1 MDRYV
6 RTVDGQVHK
15 LAPKLKTKEE
25 IVAKAN
31 KLISIRDQQI
41 LMLEAELRD
50 LKQQIKKE
58 GSRKL

>member
-1 MDRYV
+1 MV
-6 RTVDGQVHK
+6 
-15 LAPKLKTKEE
+15 KTKKE

-41 LMLEAELRD
+41 LKLEAELHI

-58 GSRKL
+58 GSRKLHRVGNNLNY